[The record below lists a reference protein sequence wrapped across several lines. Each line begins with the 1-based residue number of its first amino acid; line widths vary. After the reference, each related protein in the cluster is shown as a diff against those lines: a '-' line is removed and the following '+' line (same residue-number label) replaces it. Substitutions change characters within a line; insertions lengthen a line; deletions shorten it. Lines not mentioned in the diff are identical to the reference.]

1 MNVGLYAEKISFHHR
16 AIKTSYDSQLHSRTK
31 SLIHKNTCVFSSKER
46 RAKDSGWVFLS
57 GLWLLQHTKPWCQST
72 HTWNLRRTTKI
83 FKRVAVFQIGS
94 CKAAKYIYICV
105 CVCIDSPLNVAQ
117 IPFPTTEVQHR
128 KGSVS
133 IYINFFQQTCLKK
146 NLPQR
151 KILSIHSTD
160 VFTTVTMIKVTTR
173 EASV

>member
-1 MNVGLYAEKISFHHR
+1 MTLNYTLEPNHSS
-16 AIKTSYDSQLHSRTK
+16 IKTLVYFPVRNGEPKTVGGFFYLAYDSCSTQNPDAKVPIPGISEGPRR
-31 SLIHKNTCVFSSKER
+31 SSKELQYFKLAL
-46 RAKDSGWVFLS
+46 AKH
-57 GLWLLQHTKPWCQST
+57 Q
-72 HTWNLRRTTKI
+72 NI
-83 FKRVAVFQIGS
+83 F
-94 CKAAKYIYICV
+94 ICV

-151 KILSIHSTD
+151 KILSIHPTD